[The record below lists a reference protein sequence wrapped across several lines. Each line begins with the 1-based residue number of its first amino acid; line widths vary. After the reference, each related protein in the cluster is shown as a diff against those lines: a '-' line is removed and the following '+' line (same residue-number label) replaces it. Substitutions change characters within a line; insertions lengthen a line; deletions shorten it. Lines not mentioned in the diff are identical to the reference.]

1 MEKNPCRKKLRGKQ
15 KRREKKKREKFTLI
29 ISVGIAGQ
37 CEKFFHSELKK
48 IFFFSA
54 FPAMASRTDLL
65 LLRYTSTFYV
75 FKTKGIF
82 LNRPPTDKAPDNS
95 CCSI

>member
-1 MEKNPCRKKLRGKQ
+1 MEKNPRRKKLRGK
-15 KRREKKKREKFTLI
+15 KEEGNFTLI
-29 ISVGIAGQ
+29 SVAIAGQ
-37 CEKFFHSELKK
+37 CEKIFYSEMKK
-48 IFFFSA
+48 NFLFFSA

-65 LLRYTSTFYV
+65 PLRYTSTFYV
-75 FKTKGIF
+75 FKTKGRF